1 MSFVVGV
8 PTNHQYSP
16 VSFHLRVPFP
26 TFVIH
31 NSSFIIS
38 MWLSLTSIPR
48 GLVSPGSA
56 CLIAAVPVEWIA
68 TFPTPNPITGNLDT
82 NITLI
87 AGKNWLR
94 LILASRKR
102 TLREA
107 TNRASSGLTYPVS
120 VTGNTV
126 GTSNLLHHQLYNY
139 SRHRW
144 VMLYTEAGTNIVY
157 VIGHP
162 DAGALI
168 SFDYN
173 NSQAT
178 QSQLTI
184 QFTGTTRMPVYQG
197 SYTLDNSVTVTPGDQ
212 TLQVEFYY
220 GTGDEPDNTDI
231 SMPALVNRTLL
242 FVSRPVY
249 GDLQP
254 VTSAPV
260 GQNQIQWDA
269 GNAIAVVPADYPIQ
283 ENEQF
288 TFLYR

>member
-1 MSFVVGV
+1 
-8 PTNHQYSP
+8 
-16 VSFHLRVPFP
+16 
-26 TFVIH
+26 
-31 NSSFIIS
+31 

-68 TFPTPNPITGNLDT
+68 TWPTPNPITGNLDT
-82 NITLI
+82 DITLVE
-87 AGKNWLR
+87 GRTWLR

-102 TLREA
+102 TLREI
-107 TNRASSGLTYPVS
+107 TNRAAPGITYPVT
-120 VTGNTV
+120 VNGNSV

-139 SRHRW
+139 TRHRW
-144 VMLYTEAGTNIVY
+144 VVLYTEAGTNIVY

-173 NSQAT
+173 NTQAT

-197 SYTLDNSVTVTPGDQ
+197 SYTLDNSTTVTPGEQ

-220 GTGDEPDNTDI
+220 GTGSEASNTDI
-231 SMPALVNRTLL
+231 SVPALTNRTIL

-254 VTSAPV
+254 VTAAPT
-260 GQNQIQWDA
+260 GQHQIQWDA
-269 GNAIAVVPADYPIQ
+269 GNGLLRVPEDYPIQ
-283 ENEQF
+283 SGEQF
-288 TFLYR
+288 TILYR